1 MKKVGSILGT
11 VLLLS
16 QLVLPLTSITE
27 LQIQNVNAA
36 ESSNMESPIDKWMPD
51 KNLQSIIAN
60 KLGTTDFSQDDMLSI
75 EDLSI
80 DNSEITDL
88 SGLSYAKNL
97 KVLSITNTDL
107 SATKNLADITKIETL
122 TDIIATNDN
131 LSSMSVFNSTEMSSL
146 INLDLS
152 YNSFTSLD
160 SFKGLNLP
168 VLKKINISNNK
179 FENVDAYDSLNLPEL
194 EDIDAS
200 HNNISDISSLLT
212 SSQAASIKTID
223 ASFNNFQS
231 LNSVTGIN
239 LPNLES
245 LDMSNNV
252 LSDISI
258 LQTAK
263 VPKLTYLKASYNKIA
278 DITPIANSSITSLTE
293 LIVDHNQI
301 KDIDAF
307 KTSSFTN
314 LENLDV
320 SYNQIEDISIMEN
333 LNDRYPK
340 LSTYKVDNNKIS
352 NLKFMNG
359 YSLKDNTS
367 ASNQSYN
374 ENITLIKP
382 TSGLKSI
389 DMPIVTSNFI
399 YNSSTGLYLG
409 TPDPEGN
416 TLTIFNV
423 QNVDFVTKYDGTTI
437 SFADGNN
444 ESGTGIKTFEV
455 DSSSLPENITFDWS
469 GAQGA
474 FSGSGIIN
482 INWIDAIAPI
492 IDANDKTIEQGSSF
506 DPLKDIT
513 AFDQQNDG
521 TEKKDLSSSI
531 KVVNNSVDTS
541 KPGLYKVEYFVTNSF
556 NISTTKSINVTV
568 KAKAEDPVAGKN
580 VTVKYQDTKGN
591 QIHPDIVKSGNI
603 DDLYTTEQLK
613 INNYTFKEVK
623 GNPKGSFTDKEQTVT
638 YIYTKNS
645 PKDPVVGKKVT
656 MKYQDANGK
665 QIHPDVVESGNIGQL
680 YGIKPLIIEGY
691 YLVDIQG
698 DPVGFFTDQEQTVIY
713 IYKKIELGLPSI
725 PKVTPSQ
732 GTTVPTALP
741 TQQSN
746 NGIPSAGNNTLPQSN
761 TPITDGTS
769 SKQYPATGEKQ
780 SNIWV
785 IIGVILLIALGGFY
799 WFKKNKEKNEH

>member
-1 MKKVGSILGT
+1 MNKKL
-11 VLLLS
+11 VLLPTILLLIS
-16 QLVLPLTSITE
+16 QLVLPITSVSE
-27 LQIQNVNAA
+27 LQIQNVHAA
-36 ESSNMESPIDKWMPD
+36 ESSNIESLIDEWMPD
-51 KNLQSIIAN
+51 KNLQLIIAN

-80 DNSEITDL
+80 DNLEITDL

-107 SATKNLADITKIETL
+107 SATKNLADIAKIETL
-122 TDIIATNDN
+122 TDFIATNDN
-131 LSSMSVFNSTEMSSL
+131 LSNISVFNSTEMPSL
-146 INLDLS
+146 TNLDLS

-160 SFKGLNLP
+160 SFKGINLP
-168 VLKKINISNNK
+168 VLNKVNISNNK
-179 FENVDAYDSLNLPEL
+179 FENVDAYDSVNIPKL

-200 HNNISDISSLLT
+200 HNNISDISPLLT
-212 SSQAASIKTID
+212 SSQASSIKTID

-263 VPKLTYLKASYNKIA
+263 VPKLTFLKASYNKIA
-278 DITPIANSSITSLTE
+278 DITPIANSSITSLNE

-367 ASNQSYN
+367 ARSQSFN
-374 ENITLIKP
+374 ENITLIRP

-389 DMPIVTSNFI
+389 DMPVITSNFI

-416 TLTIFNV
+416 TLTISNV
-423 QNVDFVTKYDGTTI
+423 KNVVSMTKFDGTTI
-437 SFADGNN
+437 SFADGNTK
-444 ESGTGIKTFEV
+444 SGTGIKTFEV
-455 DSSSLPENITFDWS
+455 DSSSLPETITFDWT
-469 GAQGA
+469 GAHGA

-482 INWIDAIAPI
+482 INWIDAIAPTI
-492 IDANDKTIEQGSSF
+492 EAHDKTIEQGTFF
-506 DPLKDIT
+506 DPLKDIS

-521 TEKKDLSSSI
+521 SERKDLTSDI
-531 KVVNNSVDTS
+531 KVVTNNVDSS
-541 KPGLYKVEYFVTNSF
+541 KPGKYKVEYVVTNNL
-556 NISTTKSINVTV
+556 NISTTKTINIVVKEKEADTV
-568 KAKAEDPVAGKN
+568 KVTFNTGKGGTLKGNTTVRMPKGTKVTDLPQTVANKSNVEDIYFLDWYQNGKVVNPKN
-580 VTVKYQDTKGN
+580 VTITQDTTFTAKFGAAVYRLYN
-591 QIHPDIVKSGNI
+591 ANNGDHLLTKNKNEKNKVAAAGWKVETTPKKEYGRAAFYVPVQEDSAGKKQVYRIYNPNSGEHF
-603 DDLYTTEQLK
+603 YTTNKAEADYAVKKGWKHETNKDYTWVSEGDVKVYREFNPNNRTAGSHNFTTDLQEHKNVVKAGWRDETKSSSLWTVLK
-613 INNYTFKEVK
+613 
-623 GNPKGSFTDKEQTVT
+623 
-638 YIYTKNS
+638 
-645 PKDPVVGKKVT
+645 
-656 MKYQDANGK
+656 A
-665 QIHPDVVESGNIGQL
+665 
-680 YGIKPLIIEGY
+680 
-691 YLVDIQG
+691 
-698 DPVGFFTDQEQTVIY
+698 GF
-713 IYKKIELGLPSI
+713 
-725 PKVTPSQ
+725 
-732 GTTVPTALP
+732 
-741 TQQSN
+741 
-746 NGIPSAGNNTLPQSN
+746 
-761 TPITDGTS
+761 
-769 SKQYPATGEKQ
+769 
-780 SNIWV
+780 
-785 IIGVILLIALGGFY
+785 
-799 WFKKNKEKNEH
+799 